1 MNVAKI
7 AKKIVK
13 QCRIDNPKHFKL
25 DDHDPA
31 ERFGLST
38 DIAAVRPIL
47 AKGIAKH
54 AELQQ
59 RPSCARSVGGA
70 PAACAGVP
78 PSATKTPVPHAVNAE
93 FTLIREPGTVT
104 KAVAMS
110 FRRDVRAMTRGAAE
124 ARSGAARM
132 PCKILVGLLLLSAP

>member
-25 DDHDPA
+25 DVHDPA

-47 AKGIAKH
+47 AEGIAS
-54 AELQQ
+54 QSCSRGFIRTVSGR
-59 RPSCARSVGGA
+59 RPGSLRLHVLFRYKD
-70 PAACAGVP
+70 AGP
-78 PSATKTPVPHAVNAE
+78 TCS
-93 FTLIREPGTVT
+93 
-104 KAVAMS
+104 
-110 FRRDVRAMTRGAAE
+110 
-124 ARSGAARM
+124 
-132 PCKILVGLLLLSAP
+132 